1 MTLRLD
7 PIVDGNEAGETIVFI
22 QGWPDS
28 ASLWDDAVAAL
39 APTYRCVRVTLPN
52 FDGRKSVR
60 WGYTTDEM
68 VDALVDLVRDA
79 AKSGRVTLVLHD
91 WGAYWG
97 HPVHHRVPD
106 LVSRVVSVDVAAHF
120 KPTLRGAL
128 GIMAYQSWLF
138 GAFVV
143 GGPVGDWMTRGFAR
157 LGHVPDAPHRALTAW
172 MNYPYRNSWAD
183 LFSGRA
189 ERLTK
194 GYWPTCPLLFV
205 YGEKKPFHFHG
216 KQWVAHVKKVGG
228 EVVGLPSD
236 HWVMNDPSFVGVLVR
251 WLEKTRPSLEYR

>member
-1 MTLRLD
+1 MTPRLE
-7 PIVDGNEAGETIVFI
+7 PIIDGSEAGETIVFI
-22 QGWPDS
+22 QGWPDD
-28 ASLWDDAVAAL
+28 ASLWDEAVAAL

-68 VDALVDLVRDA
+68 VDALVDFVRDA
-79 AKSGRVTLVLHD
+79 ARSGRVTLVLHD

-97 HPVHHRVPD
+97 HPVHHRVPE

-120 KPTLRGAL
+120 KPTVGGAL

-138 GAFVV
+138 GAFLV
-143 GGPVGDWMTRGFAR
+143 GGPVGDWMTRSFAT
-157 LGHVPDAPHRALTAW
+157 LGHVPDARKRSLTAW

-194 GYWPTCPLLFV
+194 GYWPTCPLLFI
-205 YGEKKPFHFHG
+205 YGEEKPFHFHS
-216 KQWVAHVKKVGG
+216 KQWVAHVKKTGG

-236 HWVMNDPSFVGVLVR
+236 HWVMNDPSFVSVLVR
-251 WLEKTRPSLEYR
+251 WLEKTRAVSP